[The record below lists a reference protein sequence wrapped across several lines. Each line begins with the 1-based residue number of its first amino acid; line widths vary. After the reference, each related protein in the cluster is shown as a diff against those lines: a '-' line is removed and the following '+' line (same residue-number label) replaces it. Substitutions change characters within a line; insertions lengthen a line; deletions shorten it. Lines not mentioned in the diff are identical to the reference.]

1 RGPAGGG
8 PQDGPRGARHLVRAR
23 VARGRH
29 PRGPRVPPARLD
41 RGHGSAPGRAGRAGP
56 AADRWRA
63 GGGDRAGPAADP
75 ARAAR
80 LPGPDATLRDVH
92 PGRRVPQRGG
102 GPMNA
107 SRATPH
113 FLSQL
118 ADRARYGMDTLV
130 RRDPDPRLPAEPDET
145 VRRSAVLVL
154 VAGSGLD
161 DAQLVLEERGHA
173 LRSQPGQFSLPGGK
187 ADPTD
192 RDAVHTAMREAHEE
206 TGLDPGDVS
215 VLGSFA
221 EIPMPWRAQRVTPV
235 LAWAPHRP
243 QPRVQDPIGVERR
256 GWAAPT
262 GAGAVRVLGSFAEIP
277 LPWRAQRV
285 TPVLAWAPHRP
296 QLRVQDPIEVERL
309 VWAPLTGAGS
319 LTDPRRRMRGILHG
333 QPVGPVFDLP
343 DGAL

>member
-1 RGPAGGG
+1 
-8 PQDGPRGARHLVRAR
+8 
-23 VARGRH
+23 
-29 PRGPRVPPARLD
+29 
-41 RGHGSAPGRAGRAGP
+41 
-56 AADRWRA
+56 
-63 GGGDRAGPAADP
+63 
-75 ARAAR
+75 
-80 LPGPDATLRDVH
+80 
-92 PGRRVPQRGG
+92 
-102 GPMNA
+102 MNA

-192 RDAVHTAMREAHEE
+192 RDAVHTA
-206 TGLDPGDVS
+206 
-215 VLGSFA
+215 
-221 EIPMPWRAQRVTPV
+221 EIPM
-235 LAWAPHRP
+235 
-243 QPRVQDPIGVERR
+243 
-256 GWAAPT
+256 
-262 GAGAVRVLGSFAEIP
+262 
-277 LPWRAQRV
+277 PWRAQRV

-343 DGAL
+343 DGALVWGFTAMIVEQVLTGLGLDPVPLDAPVLEIPPERRR

>member
-1 RGPAGGG
+1 
-8 PQDGPRGARHLVRAR
+8 
-23 VARGRH
+23 
-29 PRGPRVPPARLD
+29 
-41 RGHGSAPGRAGRAGP
+41 
-56 AADRWRA
+56 
-63 GGGDRAGPAADP
+63 
-75 ARAAR
+75 
-80 LPGPDATLRDVH
+80 
-92 PGRRVPQRGG
+92 
-102 GPMNA
+102 MNA

-243 QPRVQDPIGVERR
+243 Q
-256 GWAAPT
+256 
-262 GAGAVRVLGSFAEIP
+262 
-277 LPWRAQRV
+277 
-285 TPVLAWAPHRP
+285 
-296 QLRVQDPIEVERL
+296 LRVQDPIEVERL

-343 DGAL
+343 EGALVWGFTAMIVEQVLTGLGLDPVPLDAPVLEIPPERRR